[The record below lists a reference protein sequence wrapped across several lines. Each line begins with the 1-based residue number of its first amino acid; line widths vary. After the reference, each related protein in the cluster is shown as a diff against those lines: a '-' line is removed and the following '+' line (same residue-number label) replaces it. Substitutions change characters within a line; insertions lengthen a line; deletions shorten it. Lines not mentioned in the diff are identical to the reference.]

1 MEDNQLHFQQN
12 KQSCFKIISKNF
24 KTKNKWNTIATTP
37 GVRYIP
43 SATKVPTAE
52 LFEH

>member
-1 MEDNQLHFQQN
+1 MN
-12 KQSCFKIISKNF
+12 
-24 KTKNKWNTIATTP
+24 IATTP

-52 LFEH
+52 NYLSIDALITLQSIARFGQNS

>member
-1 MEDNQLHFQQN
+1 M
-12 KQSCFKIISKNF
+12 
-24 KTKNKWNTIATTP
+24 NTATTP

-52 LFEH
+52 NYLSIDDINYTTINCQIWTKTLTRDMVLK